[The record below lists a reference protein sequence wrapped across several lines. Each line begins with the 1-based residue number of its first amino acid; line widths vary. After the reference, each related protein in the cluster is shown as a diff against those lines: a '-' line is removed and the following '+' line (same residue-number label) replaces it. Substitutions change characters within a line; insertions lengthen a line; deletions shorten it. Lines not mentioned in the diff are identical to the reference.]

1 MRINRAL
8 TAADSFHMCCP
19 PQAARC
25 WWNKT
30 PWNTT
35 VNTNAAHL
43 QHSSPTICA
52 IHLIL
57 TDNIDTYQHPGLRL
71 NKVLLSVQPRWI
83 WMATLIWTPGRFPRA
98 LHAGDGHSTNSA
110 PTLLSLFTSALC
122 LPGNHWPTVH
132 RLPAPAVA
140 ASRETPPPRGRS
152 RLLTELRREAKR
164 RHSSGQ
170 FGSND

>member
-19 PQAARC
+19 PQAAHC

-35 VNTNAAHL
+35 VNTNTAHL
-43 QHSSPTICA
+43 PHSSPTICA

-57 TDNIDTYQHPGLRL
+57 TDNIDTYQHPGLHL

-83 WMATLIWTPGRFPRA
+83 WMATLILTSDRFPRA
-98 LHAGDGHSTNSA
+98 LRAGDGHSTNSA

-132 RLPAPAVA
+132 RLPALAVA
-140 ASRETPPPRGRS
+140 ASRERPPSGVTEPTPDWAQARGKETAFERPIW
-152 RLLTELRREAKR
+152 A
-164 RHSSGQ
+164 
-170 FGSND
+170 